1 MVHPDGYSLV
11 AGLKPYPVDLLI
23 GEKFTR
29 FLDALKAFGGRSF
42 LFAPVASHAPAA
54 IVVCA
59 ECDGTVLLVDTSR
72 TTLDM
77 IKQAVDDINSAGGKI
92 VGFINLT

>member
-1 MVHPDGYSLV
+1 M
-11 AGLKPYPVDLLI
+11 AGREPYPVDLLI

-29 FLDALKAFGGRSF
+29 FLDALKASGGRSF

-54 IVVCA
+54 VVVCS
-59 ECDGTVLLVDTSR
+59 ECDGTMLLVDTSR
-72 TTLDM
+72 TTLNM
-77 IKQAVDDINSAGGKI
+77 IKQAVDDIETAGGTI